1 MQKREMRLTDPA
13 KFKLLQGG
21 ESRADQPIIQLPGLV
36 PPLTDDTGECTMVLV
51 FPRDRRAGGAV
62 DHHEF
67 VAEPFEKA
75 KDIFDVGDNPASADT
90 LKKFQYIVE
99 DADDDLEMELYQADI
114 RSRFLEIL
122 GHSGIMVEQ
131 FSSLDGDEDFVTLT
145 LPLEGPTIEYFAQR
159 LGYSMPLTSACY
171 QKVKPHG
178 PYPGTYPMSNDDGRE
193 VVAYDRFTQEGK
205 ERFQKFRKTDAIRIL
220 EFWLDRWVS
229 LDEMQ
234 QQGVISKYYPCPDP
248 EELEAIHNSVLTC
261 KGFIPE
267 NMLKGIISFRTYFGD
282 QIAFL
287 FRWNLHLCNATTILA
302 IVGVIFFAL
311 KMTTLSPDETEIGKT
326 CIALFLSIWVAG
338 MLQVFKR
345 HTARLKQIWGI
356 KSEEEIIVQVH
367 ADWDH
372 ERVGVPGWVVNLFTV
387 LFLACYMGGIFGVLA
402 WQYSLEEDSFFYSY
416 SSVILTVVIKG
427 GSFIWGLLA
436 PCLVGLENI
445 RKESAFTDKL
455 SGLLAGVK
463 LFVANWPFIAHAFLT
478 NYLQRTCGAS
488 HEEAAGKVYPDFDP
502 AHDNGAILKVL
513 KEQWAYKRGHQVC
526 LPGCMPESWRSMA
539 TQYTTSCE
547 ADLESNLTTYFFFAI
562 VIEFVFLVLPIA
574 LSYLEIWK
582 EYKKMQTVDP
592 EEGGPTYKFLEW
604 EAKKFPYEFN
614 SWGGDKINDYLD
626 SAISYSVIACWG
638 SIAPIM
644 FVFGCISFYASYRLR
659 TYRMLYVTQRPL
671 PRVACGLGVW
681 ASIFSA
687 INASAVATNVGLAC
701 FFFYPGVHLHLWQ
714 KLALFL
720 ALEHVVLVLQS
731 TVQFL
736 VSDNPKDVE
745 EIGFYNEHA
754 SSLLRNDAS
763 THHAQV
769 RATKCDHLNLSTNP
783 DGLESTDA
791 ESD

>member
-1 MQKREMRLTDPA
+1 
-13 KFKLLQGG
+13 
-21 ESRADQPIIQLPGLV
+21 
-36 PPLTDDTGECTMVLV
+36 
-51 FPRDRRAGGAV
+51 
-62 DHHEF
+62 
-67 VAEPFEKA
+67 
-75 KDIFDVGDNPASADT
+75 
-90 LKKFQYIVE
+90 
-99 DADDDLEMELYQADI
+99 
-114 RSRFLEIL
+114 
-122 GHSGIMVEQ
+122 
-131 FSSLDGDEDFVTLT
+131 
-145 LPLEGPTIEYFAQR
+145 
-159 LGYSMPLTSACY
+159 
-171 QKVKPHG
+171 
-178 PYPGTYPMSNDDGRE
+178 
-193 VVAYDRFTQEGK
+193 
-205 ERFQKFRKTDAIRIL
+205 
-220 EFWLDRWVS
+220 
-229 LDEMQ
+229 
-234 QQGVISKYYPCPDP
+234 
-248 EELEAIHNSVLTC
+248 
-261 KGFIPE
+261 
-267 NMLKGIISFRTYFGD
+267 
-282 QIAFL
+282 
-287 FRWNLHLCNATTILA
+287 
-302 IVGVIFFAL
+302 
-311 KMTTLSPDETEIGKT
+311 MTTLSPDETEIGKT

-445 RKESAFTDKL
+445 RKESAFTEAWDEDKL

-562 VIEFVFLVLPIA
+562 
-574 LSYLEIWK
+574 

-687 INASAVATNVGLAC
+687 INASAVATN
-701 FFFYPGVHLHLWQ
+701 
-714 KLALFL
+714 
-720 ALEHVVLVLQS
+720 HVVLVLQS

-769 RATKCDHLNLSTNP
+769 LTAFDVEKSIRPAKVSPSVVQAVGQAVRLSQVPRSELFISMLWEPPLDTSAKLDSLTEQLGFVDLMILP
-783 DGLESTDA
+783 QTPELESVWKHLERLKARKRFKALGVKDFRPEEVRASDGANVEFLPGNGESVEYAQCAFTPYRHGPRRDTWRRFGQREVALAATGLFTDWPRPLPPLLDPHVLIIA
-791 ESD
+791 RRFKRSAAQVLIRWALQLGLAVVFHSQRNLEYGLLGVDSASYGPSRSKTRG